1 MTKLE
6 LVNRIFKTQVKKYVP
21 ELSITFIFIVLTSLT
36 TAATAWL
43 LDPAIKEI
51 FENKNKQML
60 YLIPVAIV
68 FTFIIKA
75 FSIYGTRIITIKVGI
90 KIIKN
95 IQTLMAQKFLLSDIS
110 HITKKHSGKY
120 LSNFTNDTTILFA
133 VLTGVVVTL
142 FKEIFT
148 LIALLALM
156 FYHDWQLSLLAMIM
170 IPVAAISSKNI
181 GKKMGKKVHVSLE
194 ASDKFMKFLSEI
206 IKGSWL
212 IKIYQKEEDELKKIS
227 MIIDERFKAIRKV
240 EQTRLGAGPIMEII
254 SALAIAIV
262 VFFAGYRSMQGAITL
277 GEFVSFL
284 AALMLAYQPVKALAG
299 INVGIQEGIAAAK
312 RIYEIIDQKNEIYND
327 ENAPSLKLKNATLEF
342 KNISF
347 TYPDGTHALKNLS
360 AKIEGGKKVG
370 LVGISGSGKTTFLN
384 LIPRFFNLKH
394 GTILIDDQNINNI
407 NLNSLR
413 KEISIVSQDV
423 ILFDDTIRS
432 NILYGKASASDDEI
446 INACKFAAAQEF
458 IEKLPNKYE
467 TIIGENGIKL
477 SGGQKQRLSI
487 ARAILKDSPII
498 LLDEATS
505 SLDSESEAVI
515 QKAIE
520 NLTKNK
526 TTIIIAHRLSTI
538 RNCDKILVFDSGQI
552 VAEGSH
558 EFLVNNSLIYKN
570 LYEKQIISK

>member
-1 MTKLE
+1 MNKLD
-6 LVNRIFKTQVKKYVP
+6 LVNRIFRTQVKKYIP
-21 ELSITFIFIVLTSLT
+21 ELSLTFIFIILTSLT

-51 FENKNKQML
+51 FENKNTKML
-60 YLIPVAIV
+60 YLIPIAIV
-68 FTFIIKA
+68 LTFILKA
-75 FSIYGTRIITIKVGI
+75 FAIYGTRIVTIKVGI

-95 IQTLMAQKFLLSDIS
+95 IQTLMAKKFLLSDIS

-120 LSNFTNDTTILFA
+120 LSNFTNDTGILFG

-142 FKEIFT
+142 FKETFT
-148 LIALLALM
+148 LIALLGLM
-156 FYHDWQLSLLAMIM
+156 FYHDWQLSLLAIIM
-170 IPVAAISSKNI
+170 IPVAAFSSRNL
-181 GKKMGKKVHVSLE
+181 GKKMGKKVHISLE
-194 ASDKFMKFLSEI
+194 ASDKFMKFFSEI

-212 IKIYQKEEDELKKIS
+212 IKIYQKEEEELKKIS
-227 MIIDERFKAIRKV
+227 MVIDEKFRAIRKV
-240 EQTRLGAGPIMEII
+240 EQTRLGSGPIMEII

-284 AALMLAYQPVKALAG
+284 AALMLAYQPVRALAG
-299 INVGIQEGIAAAK
+299 INIGIQEGIAAAK
-312 RIYEIIDQKNEIYND
+312 RIYEIIDQKNEIYHD
-327 ENAPSLKLKNATLEF
+327 ENAPSLKLKNASIEF

-360 AKIEGGKKVG
+360 AKIEGGTKVG
-370 LVGISGSGKTTFLN
+370 LVGVSGSGKTTFLN
-384 LIPRFFNLKH
+384 LIPRFFHLRE
-394 GTILIDDQNINNI
+394 GSIFIDSQNINDI

-413 KEISIVSQDV
+413 KEISLVSQDV

-432 NILYGKASASDDEI
+432 NILYGNALATDDEI
-446 INACKFAAAQEF
+446 KQACKFAAAEDF
-458 IEKLPNKYE
+458 VEKLPNKYE
-467 TIIGENGIKL
+467 TMIGENGVKL

-487 ARAILKDSPII
+487 ARAILKDSSII

-515 QKAIE
+515 QNAIE

-526 TTIIIAHRLSTI
+526 TTIIIAHRLSTVMK
-538 RNCDKILVFDSGQI
+538 CDKILVFENGKI
-552 VAEGSH
+552 VEEGKH
-558 EFLVNNSLIYKN
+558 EFLVNNSNIYKK
-570 LYEKQIISK
+570 LYEKQIIS

>member
-1 MTKLE
+1 MNKID
-6 LVNRIFKTQVKKYVP
+6 LVKRIFRTQVKRYIP
-21 ELSITFIFIVLTSLT
+21 ELSLTFLFIILTSLT

-51 FENKNKQML
+51 FENKNIKML
-60 YLIPVAIV
+60 YFIPLAIV
-68 FTFIIKA
+68 LTFIIKA
-75 FSIYGTRIITIKVGI
+75 FAIYGTRIVTIKVGI

-95 IQTLMAQKFLLSDIS
+95 IQTLMAKKFLLSDIS

-120 LSNFTNDTTILFA
+120 LSNFTTDTGILFG

-142 FKEIFT
+142 FKETFT
-148 LIALLALM
+148 LIALLGLM
-156 FYHDWQLSLLAMIM
+156 FYHDWQLSLLAIIM
-170 IPVAAISSKNI
+170 IPIAALSSKNL
-181 GKKMGKKVHVSLE
+181 GKKMGKKVYLSLE
-194 ASDKFMKFLSEI
+194 ASDKFMKFLSEM

-212 IKIYQKEEDELKKIS
+212 IKIYQKEEEELKRIS
-227 MIIDERFKAIRKV
+227 MVIDERFKAIRKV

-254 SALAIAIV
+254 SAIAIAIV

-284 AALMLAYQPVKALAG
+284 AALMLAYQPVRALAG
-299 INVGIQEGIAAAK
+299 INIGMQEGIAAAK
-312 RIYEIIDQKNEIYND
+312 RIYEIIDQKNEIYHD
-327 ENAPSLKLKNATLEF
+327 ENAPSLKLNNASIEF

-360 AKIEGGKKVG
+360 TKIEGGTKVG

-384 LIPRFFNLKH
+384 LIPRFFHLKN
-394 GTILIDDQNINNI
+394 GSIFIDNQNINDI

-413 KEISIVSQDV
+413 KEISLVSQDV
-423 ILFDDTIRS
+423 ILFDDTIRA
-432 NILYGKASASDDEI
+432 NILYGNAFASNEEI
-446 INACKFAAAQEF
+446 IEACKFAAAQDF
-458 IEKLPNKYE
+458 VEKLPNKYE

-487 ARAILKDSPII
+487 ARAILKNSSII

-505 SLDSESEAVI
+505 SLDSESESVI

-526 TTIIIAHRLSTI
+526 TTIIIAHRLSTVM
-538 RNCDKILVFDSGQI
+538 NCDKILVFENGQI
-552 VAEGSH
+552 IEEGKH
-558 EFLVNNSLIYKN
+558 EFLVNNSSTYKK
-570 LYEKQIISK
+570 LYEKQIIN

>member
-6 LVNRIFKTQVKKYVP
+6 LINRIFKTQVKKYIP
-21 ELSITFIFIVLTSLT
+21 ELSITFFFIVLTSLA

-51 FENKNKQML
+51 FENKNRQML
-60 YLIPVAIV
+60 YLIPLAIV

-110 HITKKHSGKY
+110 YITKKHSGKY
-120 LSNFTNDTTILFA
+120 LSNFTNDITILFTI
-133 VLTGVVVTL
+133 LTGVVVTL
-142 FKEIFT
+142 FKETFT
-148 LIALLALM
+148 LIALLGLM

-254 SALAIAIV
+254 SAVAIAIV
-262 VFFAGYRSMQGAITL
+262 VFFAGYRSIQGAITL

-284 AALMLAYQPVKALAG
+284 AALMLAYQPVRALAG
-299 INVGIQEGIAAAK
+299 INVGIQEGITAAK
-312 RIYEIIDQKNEIYND
+312 RIYEIIDQKNEIFND

-432 NILYGKASASDDEI
+432 NILYGNASASNDEI
-446 INACKFAAAQEF
+446 INACKFAAAQDF
-458 IEKLPNKYE
+458 VEKLPNKYE

-538 RNCDKILVFDSGQI
+538 MNCDKILVFDSGQI
-552 VAEGSH
+552 VDEGSH
-558 EFLVNNSLIYKN
+558 EFLVKNSSIYKN
-570 LYEKQIISK
+570 LYEKQIIN

>member
-1 MTKLE
+1 MTKLD
-6 LVNRIFKTQVKKYVP
+6 LVNRIFRTQVKKYIP
-21 ELSITFIFIVLTSLT
+21 ELSVTFIFIILTSLT

-51 FENKNKQML
+51 FENKNTTML
-60 YLIPVAIV
+60 YLIPVAIIL
-68 FTFIIKA
+68 TFILKA
-75 FSIYGTRIITIKVGI
+75 FSIYVTKIITIKVGI

-142 FKEIFT
+142 FKETFT
-148 LIALLALM
+148 LIALLGLM
-156 FYHDWQLSLLAMIM
+156 FYHDWQLSLLAIIM
-170 IPVAAISSKNI
+170 IPLAAISSKNI
-181 GKKMGKKVHVSLE
+181 GKKMGKKVLISLE

-227 MIIDERFKAIRKV
+227 MIIDERFKALRKV
-240 EQTRLGAGPIMEII
+240 EQTRLGAGPIMEVI
-254 SALAIAIV
+254 SAFAIAVV

-284 AALMLAYQPVKALAG
+284 AALMLAYQPVRALAG
-299 INVGIQEGIAAAK
+299 INVGIQEGITAAK
-312 RIYEIIDQKNEIYND
+312 RIYEIIDQKNEIIND
-327 ENAPSLKLKNATLEF
+327 KNAPSLKLINATLEF

-347 TYPDGTHALKNLS
+347 VYPDGTQALKNLS

-394 GTILIDDQNINNI
+394 GQILVDGQNINNI
-407 NLNSLR
+407 NLSSLR
-413 KEISIVSQDV
+413 KEISLVSQDV
-423 ILFDDTIRS
+423 ILFDDTIKS
-432 NILYGKASASDDEI
+432 NVLYGNSSASDEEI
-446 INACKFAAAQEF
+446 VAACKFAAAQDF

-487 ARAILKDSPII
+487 ARAILKNSSII

-505 SLDSESEAVI
+505 SLDSDSETVI

-538 RNCDKILVFDSGQI
+538 MNCDKILVFDNG
-552 VAEGSH
+552 
-558 EFLVNNSLIYKN
+558 
-570 LYEKQIISK
+570 QIISE

>member
-1 MTKLE
+1 MNKID
-6 LVNRIFKTQVKKYVP
+6 LVKRIFRTQVKRYIP
-21 ELSITFIFIVLTSLT
+21 ELSLTFLFIILTSLT

-51 FENKNKQML
+51 FENKNIKML
-60 YLIPVAIV
+60 YFIPLAIV
-68 FTFIIKA
+68 LTFIIKA
-75 FSIYGTRIITIKVGI
+75 FAIYGTRIVTIKVGI

-95 IQTLMAQKFLLSDIS
+95 IQTLMAKKFLLSDIS

-120 LSNFTNDTTILFA
+120 LSNFTTDTGILFG

-142 FKEIFT
+142 FKETFT
-148 LIALLALM
+148 LIALLGLM
-156 FYHDWQLSLLAMIM
+156 FYHDWQLSLLAIIM
-170 IPVAAISSKNI
+170 IPIAALSSKNL
-181 GKKMGKKVHVSLE
+181 GKKMGKKVYISLE
-194 ASDKFMKFLSEI
+194 ASDKFMKFLSEM

-212 IKIYQKEEDELKKIS
+212 IKIYQKEEEELKRIS
-227 MIIDERFKAIRKV
+227 MVIDERFKAIRKV

-254 SALAIAIV
+254 SAIAIAIV

-284 AALMLAYQPVKALAG
+284 AALMLAYQPVRALAG
-299 INVGIQEGIAAAK
+299 INIGIQEGIAAAK
-312 RIYEIIDQKNEIYND
+312 RIYEIIDQKNEIYHD
-327 ENAPSLKLKNATLEF
+327 ENAPSLKLNNASIEF

-360 AKIEGGKKVG
+360 AKIEGGTKVG

-384 LIPRFFNLKH
+384 LIPRFFHLKN
-394 GTILIDDQNINNI
+394 GSIFIDNQNINDI

-413 KEISIVSQDV
+413 KEISLVSQDV
-423 ILFDDTIRS
+423 ILFDDTIRA
-432 NILYGKASASDDEI
+432 NILYGNAFASNEEI
-446 INACKFAAAQEF
+446 IEACKFAAAQDF
-458 IEKLPNKYE
+458 VEKLPNKYE

-487 ARAILKDSPII
+487 ARAILKNSSII

-505 SLDSESEAVI
+505 SLDSESESVI

-526 TTIIIAHRLSTI
+526 TTIIIAHRLSTVM
-538 RNCDKILVFDSGQI
+538 NCDKILVFENGQI
-552 VAEGSH
+552 IEEGKH
-558 EFLVNNSLIYKN
+558 EFLVNNSSTYKK
-570 LYEKQIISK
+570 LYEKQIIN

>member
-6 LVNRIFKTQVKKYVP
+6 LINRIFRTQVKKYIP
-21 ELSITFIFIVLTSLT
+21 ELSITFVFIILTSLT

-51 FENKNKQML
+51 FENKNREML
-60 YLIPVAIV
+60 YLIPLAIV

-120 LSNFTNDTTILFA
+120 LSNFTNDITILFTI
-133 VLTGVVVTL
+133 LTGVVVTL
-142 FKEIFT
+142 FKETFT
-148 LIALLALM
+148 LIALLGLM

-254 SALAIAIV
+254 SAVAIAIV
-262 VFFAGYRSMQGAITL
+262 VFFAGYRSIQGAITL

-284 AALMLAYQPVKALAG
+284 AALMLAYQPVRALAG
-299 INVGIQEGIAAAK
+299 INVGIQEGITAAK
-312 RIYEIIDQKNEIYND
+312 RIYEIIDQKNEIFND

-432 NILYGKASASDDEI
+432 NILYGNASASNDQI
-446 INACKFAAAQEF
+446 VNACKFAAAQDF
-458 IEKLPNKYE
+458 VEKLPNKYE

-538 RNCDKILVFDSGQI
+538 MNCDKILVFDNGQI
-552 VAEGSH
+552 VDEGSH
-558 EFLVNNSLIYKN
+558 EFLVKNSSIYKN
-570 LYEKQIISK
+570 LYEKQIIN

>member
-6 LVNRIFKTQVKKYVP
+6 LINRIFKTQVKKYIP
-21 ELSITFIFIVLTSLT
+21 ELSITFVFIVLTSLT

-60 YLIPVAIV
+60 YLIPLAIV

-120 LSNFTNDTTILFA
+120 LSNFTNDITILFTI
-133 VLTGVVVTL
+133 LTGVVVTL
-142 FKEIFT
+142 FKETFT
-148 LIALLALM
+148 LIALLGLM

-170 IPVAAISSKNI
+170 MPIAAISSINI

-254 SALAIAIV
+254 SAVAIAIV
-262 VFFAGYRSMQGAITL
+262 VFFAGYRSIQGAITL

-284 AALMLAYQPVKALAG
+284 AALMLAYQPVRALAG
-299 INVGIQEGIAAAK
+299 INVGIQEGITAAK
-312 RIYEIIDQKNEIYND
+312 RIYEIIDQKNEIFND

-432 NILYGKASASDDEI
+432 NILYGNASASDDEI
-446 INACKFAAAQEF
+446 INACKFAAAQDF
-458 IEKLPNKYE
+458 VEKLPNKYE

-538 RNCDKILVFDSGQI
+538 MNCDKILVFDSGQI
-552 VAEGSH
+552 VDEGSH
-558 EFLVNNSLIYKN
+558 EFLVKNSSIYKN
-570 LYEKQIISK
+570 LYEKQIIN

>member
-6 LVNRIFKTQVKKYVP
+6 LIKRVFKSQVKKYIP
-21 ELSITFIFIVLTSLT
+21 ELFLAFVFIILTSIT
-36 TAATAWL
+36 TAITAWL

-51 FENKNKQML
+51 FENKNNKML
-60 YLIPVAIV
+60 YIIPVAIV
-68 FTFIIKA
+68 FTFVLKA
-75 FSIYGTRIITIKVGI
+75 FSIYGTRIVTIKVGI

-120 LSNFTNDTTILFA
+120 LSNFTNDTRILFE

-142 FKEIFT
+142 FKETFT
-148 LIALLALM
+148 LIALLSLM
-156 FYHDWQLSLLAMIM
+156 FYHDWQLSLLAIIM
-170 IPVAAISSKNI
+170 IPIAAISSKNL
-181 GKKMGKKVHVSLE
+181 GKKMGKKVLISLE

-212 IKIYQKEEDELKKIS
+212 IKIYQKEEEELKKIS
-227 MIIDERFKAIRKV
+227 MIIDERFKAIKKV

-254 SALAIAIV
+254 SSIAIAIV
-262 VFFAGYRSMQGAITL
+262 VFFAGYRSFQGAVTL

-299 INVGIQEGIAAAK
+299 INIGIQEGIAAAR
-312 RIYEIIDQKNEIYND
+312 RIYEIIDQKNEIIND
-327 ENAPSLKLKNATLEF
+327 ENAPSLKLTNATLEF

-347 TYPDGTHALKNLS
+347 IYPDGTQALKNLS

-384 LIPRFFNLKH
+384 LIPRFFNLEH
-394 GTILIDDQNINNI
+394 GQILVDGQNINNI

-413 KEISIVSQDV
+413 KEISLVSQEV
-423 ILFDDTIRS
+423 ILFDDTIKS
-432 NILYGKASASDDEI
+432 NILYGNSSASDDEVVA
-446 INACKFAAAQEF
+446 ACKFAAAQDF
-458 IEKLPNKYE
+458 IEKLPHKYQ
-467 TIIGENGIKL
+467 TIVGENGIKL

-487 ARAILKDSPII
+487 ARAILKNSSII

-505 SLDSESEAVI
+505 SLDSESETVI

-526 TTIIIAHRLSTI
+526 TTIIIAHRLTTI
-538 RNCDKILVFDSGQI
+538 MNCDKILVIDNGQI
-552 VAEGSH
+552 VTEGNH
-558 EFLVNNSLIYKN
+558 EFLVNNSSVYKN
-570 LYEKQIISK
+570 LYEKQIIN

>member
-1 MTKLE
+1 MNKIDLIK
-6 LVNRIFKTQVKKYVP
+6 RIFRTQVKRYIP
-21 ELSITFIFIVLTSLT
+21 ELSLTFIFIILTSLT

-51 FENKNKQML
+51 FENKNLKML
-60 YLIPVAIV
+60 YFIPLAIV
-68 FTFIIKA
+68 LTFIIKA
-75 FSIYGTRIITIKVGI
+75 FSIYGTKIVTIKVGI

-95 IQTLMAQKFLLSDIS
+95 IQTLMAKKFLLSDIS
-110 HITKKHSGKY
+110 HITKKHSGRY
-120 LSNFTNDTTILFA
+120 LSNFTSDTGVLFS

-142 FKEIFT
+142 FKETFT
-148 LIALLALM
+148 LIALLGLM
-156 FYHDWQLSLLAMIM
+156 FYHDWQLSLLAIIM
-170 IPVAAISSKNI
+170 IPVAAFSSRNL
-181 GKKMGKKVHVSLE
+181 GKKMGKKVNVSLE
-194 ASDKFMKFLSEI
+194 ASDKFMKFLSEM

-212 IKIYQKEEDELKKIS
+212 IKIYQKEEEELKRIS
-227 MIIDERFKAIRKV
+227 MVIDERFKAIRKV

-254 SALAIAIV
+254 SATAIAIV

-284 AALMLAYQPVKALAG
+284 AALMLAYQPVRALAG
-299 INVGIQEGIAAAK
+299 INIGIQEGIAAAK
-312 RIYEIIDQKNEIYND
+312 RIYEIIDQKNEIYHD
-327 ENAPSLKLKNATLEF
+327 ENAPSLKLNNASIEF

-360 AKIEGGKKVG
+360 AKIEGGTKVG

-384 LIPRFFNLKH
+384 LIPRFFHLKN
-394 GTILIDDQNINNI
+394 GSIFIDNQNINDI

-413 KEISIVSQDV
+413 KEISLVSQDV
-423 ILFDDTIRS
+423 ILFDDTIRT
-432 NILYGKASASDDEI
+432 NILYGNAFASNEEI
-446 INACKFAAAQEF
+446 IEACKFAAAQDF
-458 IEKLPNKYE
+458 VEKLPNKYE

-487 ARAILKDSPII
+487 ARAILKNSSII

-505 SLDSESEAVI
+505 SLDSESESVI

-526 TTIIIAHRLSTI
+526 TTIIIAHRLSTVM
-538 RNCDKILVFDSGQI
+538 NCDKILVFENGQI
-552 VAEGSH
+552 IEEGKH
-558 EFLVNNSLIYKN
+558 EFLVNNSSTYKK
-570 LYEKQIISK
+570 LYEKQIIN

>member
-6 LVNRIFKTQVKKYVP
+6 LVNRIFKTQVKKYIP

-36 TAATAWL
+36 TAVTAWL

-60 YLIPVAIV
+60 YLIPIAIV

-120 LSNFTNDTTILFA
+120 LSNFTNDTTILFT

-142 FKEIFT
+142 FKETFT
-148 LIALLALM
+148 LIALLGLM

-254 SALAIAIV
+254 SAVAIAIV
-262 VFFAGYRSMQGAITL
+262 VFFAGYRSIQGAITL

-284 AALMLAYQPVKALAG
+284 AALMLAYQPVRALAG

-312 RIYEIIDQKNEIYND
+312 RIYEIIDQKNEIFND

-432 NILYGKASASDDEI
+432 NILYGNASASNDEI
-446 INACKFAAAQEF
+446 INACKFAAAQDF
-458 IEKLPNKYE
+458 VEKLPNKYE

-538 RNCDKILVFDSGQI
+538 MNCDKILVFDSGQI
-552 VAEGSH
+552 VDEGSH
-558 EFLVNNSLIYKN
+558 EFLVKNSSIYKN
-570 LYEKQIISK
+570 LYEKQIIN

>member
-6 LVNRIFKTQVKKYVP
+6 LVNRIFKTQVKKYIP

-120 LSNFTNDTTILFA
+120 LSNFTNDTTILFT

-142 FKEIFT
+142 FKETFT

-284 AALMLAYQPVKALAG
+284 AALMLAYQPVRALAG
-299 INVGIQEGIAAAK
+299 INVGIQEGITAAK

-432 NILYGKASASDDEI
+432 NILYGNASASDDEI

-538 RNCDKILVFDSGQI
+538 MNCDKILVFDSGQI
-552 VAEGSH
+552 VTEGSH

-570 LYEKQIISK
+570 LYEKQIIS

>member
-1 MTKLE
+1 MNKIDLIK
-6 LVNRIFKTQVKKYVP
+6 RIFRTQIKKYIP
-21 ELSITFIFIVLTSLT
+21 ELSLTFLFIILTSLT

-51 FENKNKQML
+51 FENKNIKML
-60 YLIPVAIV
+60 YFIPLAIV
-68 FTFIIKA
+68 LTFVIKA
-75 FSIYGTRIITIKVGI
+75 FSIYGTRIVTIKVGI

-95 IQTLMAQKFLLSDIS
+95 IQILMAKKFLLSDIS
-110 HITKKHSGKY
+110 HITKKHSGRY
-120 LSNFTNDTTILFA
+120 LSNFTSDTGVLFG

-142 FKEIFT
+142 FKESFT
-148 LIALLALM
+148 LIALLGLM
-156 FYHDWQLSLLAMIM
+156 FYHDWQLSLLAIIM
-170 IPVAAISSKNI
+170 IPIAAFSSKNL
-181 GKKMGKKVHVSLE
+181 GKKMGKKVNISLE
-194 ASDKFMKFLSEI
+194 ASDKFMKFLSEM

-212 IKIYQKEEDELKKIS
+212 IKIYQKEEEELKRIG
-227 MIIDERFKAIRKV
+227 MVIDERFKAIRKV

-254 SALAIAIV
+254 SAMAIAIV

-284 AALMLAYQPVKALAG
+284 AALMLAYQPVRALAG
-299 INVGIQEGIAAAK
+299 INIGIQEGIAAAK
-312 RIYEIIDQKNEIYND
+312 RIYEIIDQKNEIYHD
-327 ENAPSLKLKNATLEF
+327 ENAPSLKLNNASIEF

-360 AKIEGGKKVG
+360 AKIEGGTKVG

-384 LIPRFFNLKH
+384 LIPRFFHLKN
-394 GTILIDDQNINNI
+394 GSILIDNQNINDI

-413 KEISIVSQDV
+413 KEISLVSQDV
-423 ILFDDTIRS
+423 ILFDDTIRT
-432 NILYGKASASDDEI
+432 NILYGNAFASNEEI
-446 INACKFAAAQEF
+446 IEACKFAAAQDF
-458 IEKLPNKYE
+458 VEKLPNKYE

-487 ARAILKDSPII
+487 ARAILKNSSII

-505 SLDSESEAVI
+505 SLDSESESVI

-526 TTIIIAHRLSTI
+526 TTIIIAHRLSTVM
-538 RNCDKILVFDSGQI
+538 NCDKILVFENGQI
-552 VAEGSH
+552 IEEGKH
-558 EFLVNNSLIYKN
+558 EFLVNNSSTYKK
-570 LYEKQIISK
+570 LYEKQIIN

>member
-6 LVNRIFKTQVKKYVP
+6 LVNRIFKTQVKKYIP
-21 ELSITFIFIVLTSLT
+21 ELSITFIFIILTSIT

-51 FENKNKQML
+51 FENKNTKML

-120 LSNFTNDTTILFA
+120 LSNFTNDTKILFD

-142 FKEIFT
+142 FKETFT
-148 LIALLALM
+148 LIALLGLM
-156 FYHDWQLSLLAMIM
+156 FYYDWQLSLLAVVM

-194 ASDKFMKFLSEI
+194 ASDKFMKFLSEL

-254 SALAIAIV
+254 SAIAIAIV

-284 AALMLAYQPVKALAG
+284 ASLMLAYQPVRALAG
-299 INVGIQEGIAAAK
+299 INVGIQEGITAAK

-327 ENAPSLKLKNATLEF
+327 ENAPSLKLTKATLEF

-347 TYPDGTHALKNLS
+347 IYPDGTQALKNLS

-394 GTILIDDQNINNI
+394 GAILIDDQNINNI

-413 KEISIVSQDV
+413 KEISLVSQDV

-432 NILYGKASASDDEI
+432 NILYGNASASDDEI
-446 INACKFAAAQEF
+446 INACKFAAAQDF

-487 ARAILKDSPII
+487 ARAILKDSSII

-538 RNCDKILVFDSGQI
+538 MNCDKILVFDSGEI

-558 EFLVNNSLIYKN
+558 EFLVNNSSIYKN
-570 LYEKQIISK
+570 LYEKQIIN

>member
-6 LVNRIFKTQVKKYVP
+6 LIKRVFKSQVKKYIP
-21 ELSITFIFIVLTSLT
+21 ELFLAFIFIILTSIT

-51 FENKNKQML
+51 FENKNNTML
-60 YLIPVAIV
+60 YIIPVAIV
-68 FTFIIKA
+68 FTFVLKA
-75 FSIYGTRIITIKVGI
+75 FSIYGTRIVTIKVGI

-120 LSNFTNDTTILFA
+120 LSNFTNDTNVLFL

-142 FKEIFT
+142 FKETFT
-148 LIALLALM
+148 LIALLGLM
-156 FYHDWQLSLLAMIM
+156 FYHDWQLSLLAILM
-170 IPVAAISSKNI
+170 IPIAVVSSKNI
-181 GKKMGKKVHVSLE
+181 GKKMGKKVNLSLE
-194 ASDKFMKFLSEI
+194 ASDKFMKFLSEL

-212 IKIYQKEEDELKKIS
+212 IKIYQKEQEELKKIS

-254 SALAIAIV
+254 SAIAIAIV
-262 VFFAGYRSMQGAITL
+262 VFFAGYRSLEGAITL

-299 INVGIQEGIAAAK
+299 INVGIQEGVAAAR
-312 RIYEIIDQKNEIYND
+312 RIYEIIDQKNEIIND
-327 ENAPSLKLKNATLEF
+327 ENAPSLKLTNATLEF

-347 TYPDGTHALKNLS
+347 VYPDGTQALKNLS
-360 AKIEGGKKVG
+360 VKIEGGRKVG

-384 LIPRFFNLKH
+384 LIPRFFNLEH
-394 GTILIDDQNINNI
+394 GQILIDGQNINNI
-407 NLNSLR
+407 NLGSLR
-413 KEISIVSQDV
+413 KEISLVSQDV
-423 ILFDDTIRS
+423 ILFDDTIKS
-432 NILYGKASASDDEI
+432 NILYGNSSASNEEI
-446 INACKFAAAQEF
+446 IAACKFAAAQDF

-487 ARAILKDSPII
+487 ARAILKNSSII

-505 SLDSESEAVI
+505 SLDSDSETVI

-538 RNCDKILVFDSGQI
+538 MNCDKILVFDNGQI
-552 VAEGSH
+552 ISEGSH
-558 EFLVNNSLIYKN
+558 EFLVNSSSIYKN
-570 LYEKQIISK
+570 LYEKQIIN

>member
-6 LVNRIFKTQVKKYVP
+6 LVKRIFKTQVKKYIP
-21 ELSITFIFIVLTSLT
+21 ELSITFIFIILTSLT

-51 FENKNKQML
+51 FENKNTKML
-60 YLIPVAIV
+60 YLIPIAII
-68 FTFIIKA
+68 FTFILKA
-75 FSIYGTRIITIKVGI
+75 FSIYGTKIITIKVGI

-120 LSNFTNDTTILFA
+120 LSNFTNDITILFG

-142 FKEIFT
+142 FKETFT
-148 LIALLALM
+148 LIALLGLM
-156 FYHDWQLSLLAMIM
+156 FYHDWQLSLLAIIM
-170 IPVAAISSKNI
+170 IPLAAISSKNI
-181 GKKMGKKVHVSLE
+181 GKKMGKKVHISLE

-227 MIIDERFKAIRKV
+227 LIIDERFKAMRKV
-240 EQTRLGAGPIMEII
+240 EQIRLGAGPIMEVI
-254 SALAIAIV
+254 SAIAIAIV

-284 AALMLAYQPVKALAG
+284 AALMLAYQPVRALAG
-299 INVGIQEGIAAAK
+299 INVGIQEGITAAK
-312 RIYEIIDQKNEIYND
+312 RIYEIIDQKNEIYHD
-327 ENAPSLKLKNATLEF
+327 QNAPSLIIKNAKLEF

-347 TYPDGTHALKNLS
+347 IYPDGTHALKNLS
-360 AKIEGGKKVG
+360 AKIEGGKKIG

-413 KEISIVSQDV
+413 KEISLVSQDV
-423 ILFDDTIRS
+423 ILFDDTIKS
-432 NILYGKASASDDEI
+432 NILYGNASASNDEI
-446 INACKFAAAQEF
+446 INACKFAAAQDF
-458 IEKLPNKYE
+458 IEKLPNKYD

-487 ARAILKDSPII
+487 ARAILKDSSII

-538 RNCDKILVFDSGQI
+538 MNCDKILVFDNGQI
-552 VAEGSH
+552 ISEGSH
-558 EFLVNNSLIYKN
+558 EFLVNNSSVYKN
-570 LYEKQIISK
+570 LYEKQIIN

>member
-6 LVNRIFKTQVKKYVP
+6 LVNRIFKTQVKKYIP

-120 LSNFTNDTTILFA
+120 LSNFTNDTTILFT

-142 FKEIFT
+142 FKETFT
-148 LIALLALM
+148 LIALLTLM

-254 SALAIAIV
+254 SAIAIAIV

-284 AALMLAYQPVKALAG
+284 AALMLAYQPVRALAG
-299 INVGIQEGIAAAK
+299 INVGIQEGITAAK

-360 AKIEGGKKVG
+360 AKIEGGRKVG

-384 LIPRFFNLKH
+384 LIPRFFNLEH
-394 GTILIDDQNINNI
+394 GTILIDDQNINSI

-432 NILYGKASASDDEI
+432 NILYGNASASDDEI
-446 INACKFAAAQEF
+446 INACKFAAAQDF

-526 TTIIIAHRLSTI
+526 TTIIIGHRLSTI
-538 RNCDKILVFDSGQI
+538 MNCDKILVFDSGQI
-552 VAEGSH
+552 VDEGSH
-558 EFLVNNSLIYKN
+558 EFLVKNSSIYKN
-570 LYEKQIISK
+570 LYEKQIIN

>member
-1 MTKLE
+1 MNKLD
-6 LVNRIFKTQVKKYVP
+6 LVKRIFRTQVKRYIP
-21 ELSITFIFIVLTSLT
+21 ELSLTFLFIIITSLT

-51 FENKNKQML
+51 FENKNMEML
-60 YLIPVAIV
+60 YIIPIAIV
-68 FTFIIKA
+68 ITFIIKA
-75 FSIYGTRIITIKVGI
+75 FAIYGTRIVTIKVGI

-95 IQTLMAQKFLLSDIS
+95 IQTLMAKKFLLSDIS

-120 LSNFTNDTTILFA
+120 LSHFTNDTGILFG

-142 FKEIFT
+142 FKESFT
-148 LIALLALM
+148 LIALLGLM
-156 FYHDWQLSLLAMIM
+156 FYHDWQLSLLAIIM
-170 IPVAAISSKNI
+170 IPIAAISSKNL
-181 GKKMGKKVHVSLE
+181 GKKMGKKVNISLE

-212 IKIYQKEEDELKKIS
+212 IKIYQKEEEELKRIS

-240 EQTRLGAGPIMEII
+240 EQTRLGAGPIMEVI
-254 SALAIAIV
+254 SAIAIAVV

-284 AALMLAYQPVKALAG
+284 AALMLAYQPVRALAG
-299 INVGIQEGIAAAK
+299 INIGIQEGISAAK
-312 RIYEIIDQKNEIYND
+312 RIYELIDQINEIYHD
-327 ENAPSLKLKNATLEF
+327 ENAPSLKLNNASVEF

-347 TYPDGTHALKNLS
+347 TYPDGTQALKNLS
-360 AKIEGGKKVG
+360 AKIEGGTKVG
-370 LVGISGSGKTTFLN
+370 LVGVSGSGKTTFLN
-384 LIPRFFNLKH
+384 LIPRFFNLKN
-394 GTILIDDQNINNI
+394 GSIIIDNQNINNI

-413 KEISIVSQDV
+413 KEISLVSQDV
-423 ILFDDTIRS
+423 ILFDDTIKA
-432 NILYGKASASDDEI
+432 NILYGNALASNEEI
-446 INACKFAAAQEF
+446 IKACKFAAAQDF
-458 IEKLPNKYE
+458 VEKLPNKYE

-487 ARAILKDSPII
+487 ARAILKNSSII

-505 SLDSESEAVI
+505 SLDSESESVI

-526 TTIIIAHRLSTI
+526 TTIIIAHRLSTVM
-538 RNCDKILVFDSGQI
+538 NCDKILVFENGKI
-552 VAEGSH
+552 IEEGKH
-558 EFLVNNSLIYKN
+558 EFLVNNSLTYKK
-570 LYEKQIISK
+570 LYEKQIIN

>member
-1 MTKLE
+1 MTKFE
-6 LVNRIFKTQVKKYVP
+6 LISRIFKTQIKNYIP
-21 ELSITFIFIVLTSLT
+21 ELSITFILIILTSLT

-43 LDPAIKEI
+43 LNPAIKEI
-51 FENKNKQML
+51 FENKNNQML
-60 YLIPVAIV
+60 YFIPVAII
-68 FTFIIKA
+68 FTFILKA

-120 LSNFTNDTTILFA
+120 LSNFTNDTKILFD
-133 VLTGVVVTL
+133 VLTGVAVTL
-142 FKEIFT
+142 FKETFT
-148 LIALLALM
+148 LIALISLM
-156 FYHDWQLSLLAMIM
+156 FYHDWQLSLLAVVM
-170 IPVAAISSKNI
+170 IPIAAISSKNL
-181 GKKMGKKVHVSLE
+181 GKRMGKKVHISLE

-227 MIIDERFKAIRKV
+227 MIIDERFKAIKKV

-254 SALAIAIV
+254 SAIAIAIV

-284 AALMLAYQPVKALAG
+284 AALMLAYQPVRALAG
-299 INVGIQEGIAAAK
+299 INIGIQEGIAAAK
-312 RIYEIIDQKNEIYND
+312 RIYEIIDQKNEIYHD

-347 TYPDGTHALKNLS
+347 IYPDGTHALKNLS
-360 AKIEGGKKVG
+360 AKIEGGKKIG

-384 LIPRFFNLKH
+384 LIPRLFNLKH
-394 GTILIDDQNINNI
+394 GAIFIDDQNINNI

-413 KEISIVSQDV
+413 KEISLVSQDV
-423 ILFDDTIRS
+423 ILFDDTIKS
-432 NILYGKASASDDEI
+432 NILYGNSFASDDEI
-446 INACKFAAAQEF
+446 IQACKFAAAQDF

-467 TIIGENGIKL
+467 TVIGENGIKL

-487 ARAILKDSPII
+487 ARAILKDSSII

-520 NLTKNK
+520 NLIKNK

-538 RNCDKILVFDSGQI
+538 MNCDKILVFNNGQI

-558 EFLVNNSLIYKN
+558 EFLVNNSSIYKN
-570 LYEKQIISK
+570 LYEKQIIN

>member
-6 LVNRIFKTQVKKYVP
+6 LINRIFRTQVKKYIP
-21 ELSITFIFIVLTSLT
+21 ELSITFVFIILTSLT

-120 LSNFTNDTTILFA
+120 LSNFTNDITILFTI
-133 VLTGVVVTL
+133 LTGVVVTL
-142 FKEIFT
+142 FKETFT
-148 LIALLALM
+148 LIALLGLM

-254 SALAIAIV
+254 SAIAIAIV

-284 AALMLAYQPVKALAG
+284 AALMLAYQPVRALAG
-299 INVGIQEGIAAAK
+299 INVGIQEGITAAK

-384 LIPRFFNLKH
+384 LIPRFFNLEH
-394 GTILIDDQNINNI
+394 GTILIDDQNINTI

-432 NILYGKASASDDEI
+432 NILYGNASASDDEI
-446 INACKFAAAQEF
+446 INACKFAAAQDF

-538 RNCDKILVFDSGQI
+538 MNCDKILVFDNGQI
-552 VAEGSH
+552 VDEGTH

-570 LYEKQIISK
+570 LYQKQVIS

>member
-6 LVNRIFKTQVKKYVP
+6 LINRIFKTQIKKYIP
-21 ELSITFIFIVLTSLT
+21 ELSITFIFIILTSLT

-51 FENKNKQML
+51 FENKNTKML

-120 LSNFTNDTTILFA
+120 LSNFTNDTKILFD

-142 FKEIFT
+142 FKETFT
-148 LIALLALM
+148 LIALLGLM
-156 FYHDWQLSLLAMIM
+156 FYHDWQLSLLAIIM
-170 IPVAAISSKNI
+170 IPIAAISSKNI
-181 GKKMGKKVHVSLE
+181 GKKMGKKVHISLE

-254 SALAIAIV
+254 SAIAIAIV
-262 VFFAGYRSMQGAITL
+262 VFFAGYRSLQGAVTL

-284 AALMLAYQPVKALAG
+284 AALMLAYQPVRALAG
-299 INVGIQEGIAAAK
+299 INVGIQEGITAAK

-327 ENAPSLKLKNATLEF
+327 KNAPSLKLKNATLEF

-360 AKIEGGKKVG
+360 AKIDGGKKVG

-394 GTILIDDQNINNI
+394 GAIFIDDQNINNI

-413 KEISIVSQDV
+413 KEISLVSQDV
-423 ILFDDTIRS
+423 ILFDDTIKS
-432 NILYGKASASDDEI
+432 NILYGNASASDDEI
-446 INACKFAAAQEF
+446 INACKFAAAQDF

-487 ARAILKDSPII
+487 ARAILKDSSII

-505 SLDSESEAVI
+505 SLDSESETVI

-538 RNCDKILVFDSGQI
+538 MNCDKILVFDGGKI

-558 EFLVNNSLIYKN
+558 DFLVNNSSIYKN
-570 LYEKQIISK
+570 LYEKQIIN

>member
-6 LVNRIFKTQVKKYVP
+6 LVNRIFKTQVKKYIP
-21 ELSITFIFIVLTSLT
+21 ELSITFIFIILTSIT

-51 FENKNKQML
+51 FENKNTKML
-60 YLIPVAIV
+60 YLIPIAII
-68 FTFIIKA
+68 FTFILKA
-75 FSIYGTRIITIKVGI
+75 FSVYGTRIITIKVGI

-120 LSNFTNDTTILFA
+120 LSNFTNDTKILFD

-142 FKEIFT
+142 FKETFT
-148 LIALLALM
+148 LIALLGLM
-156 FYHDWQLSLLAMIM
+156 FYYDWQLSLLAVVM

-194 ASDKFMKFLSEI
+194 ASDKFMKFLSEL

-254 SALAIAIV
+254 SAIAIAIV

-284 AALMLAYQPVKALAG
+284 ASLMLAYQPVRALAG
-299 INVGIQEGIAAAK
+299 INVGIQEGITAAK

-347 TYPDGTHALKNLS
+347 IYPDGTQALKNLS

-394 GTILIDDQNINNI
+394 GAILIDDQNINNI

-413 KEISIVSQDV
+413 KEISLVSQDV

-432 NILYGKASASDDEI
+432 NILYGNASASDDEI
-446 INACKFAAAQEF
+446 INACKFAAAQDF

-487 ARAILKDSPII
+487 ARAILKDSSII

-538 RNCDKILVFDSGQI
+538 MNCDKILVFDSGEI

-558 EFLVNNSLIYKN
+558 EFLVNNSSIYKN
-570 LYEKQIISK
+570 LYEKQIIN

>member
-6 LVNRIFKTQVKKYVP
+6 LINRIFRTQVKKYIP
-21 ELSITFIFIVLTSLT
+21 ELSITFVFIILTSLT
-36 TAATAWL
+36 TAGTAWL

-60 YLIPVAIV
+60 YLIPLAIV
-68 FTFIIKA
+68 FTFILKA
-75 FSIYGTRIITIKVGI
+75 FSIYGTRIITLKIGI
-90 KIIKN
+90 KIITN
-95 IQTLMAQKFLLSDIS
+95 IQVLMAKKFLLSDIS
-110 HITKKHSGKY
+110 HITKKHSAKY
-120 LSNFTNDTTILFA
+120 LSNFTNDTKILFD
-133 VLTGVVVTL
+133 VLIGVVVTF
-142 FKEIFT
+142 FKETLT
-148 LIALLALM
+148 LIALLCLM
-156 FYHDWQLSLLAMIM
+156 FYHDWQLSLLAIVM
-170 IPVAAISSKNI
+170 IPIAAISSKKI
-181 GKKMGKKVHVSLE
+181 GKKMGKKVYLSLE
-194 ASDKFMKFLSEI
+194 ASDKFMKFLSEL

-212 IKIYQKEEDELKKIS
+212 IKIYQKEEYELKKIS
-227 MIIDERFKAIRKV
+227 MIIDEKFKALRKV
-240 EQTRLGAGPIMEII
+240 EQTKFSTAPIMEII
-254 SALAIAIV
+254 SAIAIAIV

-277 GEFVSFL
+277 GQFVSFL

-312 RIYEIIDQKNEIYND
+312 RIYEIIDQKNEIFND

-432 NILYGKASASDDEI
+432 NILYGNASASNDEI
-446 INACKFAAAQEF
+446 VNACKFAAAQDF
-458 IEKLPNKYE
+458 VEKLPNKYE

-538 RNCDKILVFDSGQI
+538 MNCDKILVFDSGQI
-552 VAEGSH
+552 VDEGSH
-558 EFLVNNSLIYKN
+558 EFLVKNSSIYKN
-570 LYEKQIISK
+570 LYEKQIIN

>member
-6 LVNRIFKTQVKKYVP
+6 LIKRIFKSQVRKYIP
-21 ELSITFIFIVLTSLT
+21 ELFLAFIFIILTSIT
-36 TAATAWL
+36 TAITAWL

-51 FENKNKQML
+51 FENKNNKML
-60 YLIPVAIV
+60 YIIPVAIV
-68 FTFIIKA
+68 FTFVLKA
-75 FSIYGTRIITIKVGI
+75 FSIYGTRIVTIKVGI

-120 LSNFTNDTTILFA
+120 LSNFTNDTRILFD

-142 FKEIFT
+142 FKETFT
-148 LIALLALM
+148 LIALLGLM
-156 FYHDWQLSLLAMIM
+156 FYHDWQLSLLAIIM
-170 IPVAAISSKNI
+170 IPIAALSSKNL
-181 GKKMGKKVHVSLE
+181 GKKMGKKVLISLE

-212 IKIYQKEEDELKKIS
+212 IKIYQKEEEELKKIS

-254 SALAIAIV
+254 SSIAIAIV
-262 VFFAGYRSMQGAITL
+262 VFFAGYRSLQGAITL

-299 INVGIQEGIAAAK
+299 INVGIQEGIAAAR
-312 RIYEIIDQKNEIYND
+312 RIYEIIDQKNEIVND
-327 ENAPSLKLKNATLEF
+327 ENAPSLKLTNATLEF

-347 TYPDGTHALKNLS
+347 VYPDGTQALKNLS

-384 LIPRFFNLKH
+384 LIPRFFNLEH
-394 GTILIDDQNINNI
+394 GQILVDGQNINNI

-413 KEISIVSQDV
+413 KEISLVSQDV
-423 ILFDDTIRS
+423 ILFDDTIKS
-432 NILYGKASASDDEI
+432 NILYGNSSASDDEVI
-446 INACKFAAAQEF
+446 AACEFAAAQDF
-458 IEKLPNKYE
+458 IEKLPHKYQ

-487 ARAILKDSPII
+487 ARAILKNSSII

-505 SLDSESEAVI
+505 SLDSESETVI

-538 RNCDKILVFDSGQI
+538 MNCDKILVFDNGQI
-552 VAEGSH
+552 ISEGSH
-558 EFLVNNSLIYKN
+558 EFLVNNSSVYKN
-570 LYEKQIISK
+570 LYEKQIIN

>member
-6 LVNRIFKTQVKKYVP
+6 LVKRIFKTQVKKYIP
-21 ELSITFIFIVLTSLT
+21 ELSITFIFIILTSLT

-51 FENKNKQML
+51 FENKNTKML
-60 YLIPVAIV
+60 YLIPIAII
-68 FTFIIKA
+68 FTFILKA
-75 FSIYGTRIITIKVGI
+75 FSIYGTKIITIKVGI

-120 LSNFTNDTTILFA
+120 LSNFTNDITILFG

-142 FKEIFT
+142 FKETFT
-148 LIALLALM
+148 LIALLGLM
-156 FYHDWQLSLLAMIM
+156 FYHDWQLSLLAIIM
-170 IPVAAISSKNI
+170 IPLAAISSKNI
-181 GKKMGKKVHVSLE
+181 GKKMGKKVHISLE

-227 MIIDERFKAIRKV
+227 LIIDERFKAIRKV
-240 EQTRLGAGPIMEII
+240 EQTRLGAGPIMEVI
-254 SALAIAIV
+254 SAIAIAIV

-284 AALMLAYQPVKALAG
+284 AALMLAYQPVRALAG

-312 RIYEIIDQKNEIYND
+312 RIYEIIDQKNEIYHDQNV
-327 ENAPSLKLKNATLEF
+327 PSLIIKKAKLEF

-347 TYPDGTHALKNLS
+347 IYPDGTHALKNLS
-360 AKIEGGKKVG
+360 VKIEGGKKIG

-394 GTILIDDQNINNI
+394 GVILIDDQNINNI

-413 KEISIVSQDV
+413 KEISLVSQDV
-423 ILFDDTIRS
+423 ILFDDTIKS
-432 NILYGKASASDDEI
+432 NILYGNASASDDDI
-446 INACKFAAAQEF
+446 INACKFAAAQDF
-458 IEKLPNKYE
+458 IEKLPNKYD

-487 ARAILKDSPII
+487 ARAILKDSSII

-526 TTIIIAHRLSTI
+526 TTLIIAHRLSTI
-538 RNCDKILVFDSGQI
+538 MNCDKILVFDKGQI
-552 VAEGSH
+552 AAEGSH
-558 EFLVNNSLIYKN
+558 EFLVNNSSIYKN
-570 LYEKQIISK
+570 LYQKQIIN